1 MLTEVDLGIAP
12 GEMVGI
18 VGANGSGKSTLL
30 RIIAGLSRPTRGRV
44 VGAPTVGYLPDR
56 FPAAQRHG
64 GRRYL
69 AHMAAI
75 GGQSVGSQIDSLL
88 DRLHLVGGE
97 NTPMRLLS
105 KGNAQKIGL
114 AQALIGDPQLL
125 VLDEPW
131 SGLDVQAHGVLAD
144 LIEGIRHRGGA
155 VVAAEHDRGA
165 VAGLSDRVLEVAG
178 GAVRPTGQG
187 PGRPDRS
194 GAAGHRAQGPVQ
206 PGGQPIGPT
215 IRIDLAG
222 GRIDGLDAIDGV
234 LHVETGRQPG
244 GLTVL
249 TVDPGRSDAVLA
261 AALERGCSVRGL
273 RPW

>member
-1 MLTEVDLGIAP
+1 MAPSSDGAVLTGVDLGIAP

-64 GRRYL
+64 GHRYL

-75 GGQSVGSQIDSLL
+75 GGEPASSRIDSLL
-88 DRLHLVGGE
+88 ERLHLVGGK
-97 NTPMRLLS
+97 NTPIRLLS

-114 AQALIGDPQLL
+114 AQALIGNPQLV

-131 SGLDVQAHGVLAD
+131 SGLDVQAHGVLED

-165 VAGLSDRVLEVAG
+165 VAGLSDRVLEVVG
-178 GAVRPTGQG
+178 GAIRPV
-187 PGRPDRS
+187 D
-194 GAAGHRAQGPVQ
+194 
-206 PGGQPIGPT
+206 GQPVGPA

-234 LHVETGRQPG
+234 LRVETDRQPG

-249 TVDPGRSDAVLA
+249 TVDPRRSDAVLA